1 MLLPHVWVCVCVC
14 VWRWRGTGPYGGR
27 DDSEGMAG
35 RQTGRLTERSG
46 KERKID
52 GLIQPRRQ
60 RVRDEA
66 TGRLARGPE

>member
-1 MLLPHVWVCVCVC
+1 MCVGGTTGTSGPWLGRAGVG
-14 VWRWRGTGPYGGR
+14 WGGEGWGTGPYGGR
-27 DDSEGMAG
+27 DDSERMAG

-60 RVRDEA
+60 E
-66 TGRLARGPE
+66 G